1 MYKFQLFGSKSSIDY
16 DAMVF
21 IDSIPESVEECKDM
35 CELFDKQI
43 TAIFDTDKYPLKK
56 VNSNLAV
63 VKNGIITDIHKGM
76 VCECNN
82 SLYLTYN
89 NFQQIHPNQIKRLVD
104 RDVDLKILRCYRILL
119 SFLSRTYYREEVKKA
134 LKGTLTQKI
143 DVLLNIN
150 FEGIDFGNRNGEPI
164 DIWKSLAFQV
174 GQTLLLTKGTEVY
187 SKEEICIC
195 LPSLSVF
202 IMRMEDYYD
211 YKIFK
216 EYLTELSN
224 HILVSKSYL
233 LGETEKT
240 WIC

>member
-21 IDSIPESVEECKDM
+21 IDSIPESVEECKKM
-35 CELFDKQI
+35 CEKFNLKIEDYFHSI
-43 TAIFDTDKYPLKK
+43 NLPNKK

-82 SLYLTYN
+82 SLYFTYN
-89 NFQQIHPNQIKRLVD
+89 NFFQTNPNMIERLVK

-119 SFLSRTYYREEVKKA
+119 SFLSRTYHREEVKKA
-134 LKGTLTQKI
+134 LKGTLNQKI

-174 GQTLLLTKGTEVY
+174 GQTLLLIKGIEVY
-187 SKEEICIC
+187 SKEEICIY
-195 LPSLSVF
+195 LPSLSGF
-202 IMRMEDYYD
+202 IMRMEDYHD
-211 YKIFK
+211 YKILK